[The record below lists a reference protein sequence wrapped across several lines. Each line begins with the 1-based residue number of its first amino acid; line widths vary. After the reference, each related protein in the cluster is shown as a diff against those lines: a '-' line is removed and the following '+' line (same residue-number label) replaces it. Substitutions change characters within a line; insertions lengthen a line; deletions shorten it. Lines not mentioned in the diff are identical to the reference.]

1 MARYKNYND
10 GQHYFD
16 IIDLENDLPADNRA
30 RIIREIISTID
41 VSSFDKNY
49 NNDEGG
55 AKAKHIRMMLGILLL
70 AFVRYT
76 TGSRS
81 IVKYFG
87 TDLEFKNKK
96 LTSFSKYCYNIIRKY
111 NKFTS
116 KIIKIIKQFNI
127 EWLYKSIFIFISH
140 EF

>member
-55 AKAKHIRMMLGILLL
+55 AKAKHIRMMLGN
-70 AFVRYT
+70 T
-76 TGSRS
+76 TSC
-81 IVKYFG
+81 
-87 TDLEFKNKK
+87 LCA
-96 LTSFSKYCYNIIRKY
+96 LYNWI
-111 NKFTS
+111 T
-116 KIIKIIKQFNI
+116 
-127 EWLYKSIFIFISH
+127 EHCEIF
-140 EF
+140 

>member
-70 AFVRYT
+70 AFVRHT

-87 TDLEFKNKK
+87 TDLEFKYILAGNKGPDDS
-96 LTSFSKYCYNIIRKY
+96 TIRSFRRRHVKELS
-111 NKFTS
+111 
-116 KIIKIIKQFNI
+116 
-127 EWLYKSIFIFISH
+127 EIFSLSVH
-140 EF
+140 LGAALA